1 MRGEFKSV
9 LKIVRSYMLFG
20 FFWIFLSGEI
30 LHLITEDMSEYI
42 ILERY
47 KSYFYIIL
55 TSFLLFKMI
64 RNSYFRMKKTNRKF
78 QQDLVQSFITALE
91 FHDKYTKG
99 HSEAVASYSIE
110 IGEALGLKGKELDDL
125 YWAATM
131 HDIGKIIV
139 PIEILNKEEKLT
151 DAEYKII
158 KNHSKIGYEI
168 VSKNDSLKKVSK
180 YILHHHER
188 WDGMGYPAGLK
199 GDQIPLLSQ
208 IISVAD
214 SWHAMTSKR
223 SYKAQL
229 TREEAI
235 EELVRNKGKQ
245 FSSEVIH
252 AFIDLYNS
260 KEDAFM
266 FEKNYNFSIS

>member
-1 MRGEFKSV
+1 VKYESKSL
-9 LKIVRSYMLFG
+9 LKIVILYMLFG
-20 FFWIFLSGEI
+20 FFWIFLSTEI
-30 LHLITEDMSEYI
+30 IHFLTEDMSTYI
-42 ILERY
+42 VIETY

-64 RNSYFRMKKTNRKF
+64 KKSYLEIEKVNRKF
-78 QQDLVQSFITALE
+78 QQDIAQSFITALE

-99 HSEAVASYSIE
+99 HSEAVASYSVE

-125 YWAATM
+125 YWAAMM

-158 KNHSKIGYEI
+158 KDHSKIGYEI

-188 WDGMGYPAGLK
+188 WDGKGYPAGLK
-199 GDQIPLLSQ
+199 GDQIPLISQ
-208 IISVAD
+208 VISVAD
-214 SWHAMTSKR
+214 SWHAMTSR
-223 SYKAQL
+223 RPYKDQL
-229 TREEAI
+229 TCEEAI
-235 EELVRNKGKQ
+235 EELIKNKWTQ
-245 FSSEVIH
+245 FSPKIID
-252 AFIDLYNS
+252 AFIDLYNLG
-260 KEDAFM
+260 
-266 FEKNYNFSIS
+266 

>member
-1 MRGEFKSV
+1 MKYESKSL
-9 LKIVRSYMLFG
+9 LKIVMLYMLFG
-20 FFWIFLSGEI
+20 FFWIFFSSKI
-30 LHLITEDMSEYI
+30 IHLITQDLSIYI

-47 KSYFYIIL
+47 KSYFYIVL

-64 RNSYFRMKKTNRKF
+64 KSSYFKMEKTNRKF
-78 QQDLVQSFITALE
+78 QQDIVQSFITALE

-99 HSEAVASYSIE
+99 HSEAVASYSTE
-110 IGEALGLKGKELDDL
+110 IGEALGLKSKDLDDL

-139 PIEILNKEEKLT
+139 PIEILNKAEKLT

-158 KNHSKIGYEI
+158 KKHSKIGYEI

-188 WDGMGYPAGLK
+188 WDGMGYPEGLK
-199 GDQIPLLSQ
+199 GDRIPLISQ

-223 SYKAQL
+223 SYKDQL
-229 TREEAI
+229 TCEEAI
-235 EELVRNKGKQ
+235 EELIKNKGTQ
-245 FSSEVIH
+245 FAPEIIDT
-252 AFIDLYNS
+252 FIDVYNS
-260 KEDAFM
+260 REDAFM
-266 FEKNYNFSIS
+266 FEKSY

>member
-1 MRGEFKSV
+1 MKYGSRSL
-9 LKIVRSYMLFG
+9 LKIVILYTLFG
-20 FFWIFLSGEI
+20 FFWIFSSGKI
-30 LHLITEDMSEYI
+30 LNLITRDMSTYI

-64 RNSYFRMKKTNRKF
+64 RSSYFKMEKTNRKF
-78 QQDLVQSFITALE
+78 QQDIVQSFITALE

-99 HSEAVASYSIE
+99 HSEAVASYSTE
-110 IGEALGLKGKELDDL
+110 IGEALGLNKKELDDL

-151 DAEYKII
+151 DTEYKII
-158 KNHSKIGYEI
+158 KDHSKIGYEI

-180 YILHHHER
+180 YILYHHER
-188 WDGMGYPAGLK
+188 WDGRGYPEGLK
-199 GDQIPLLSQ
+199 GDEIPLLSQ

-223 SYKAQL
+223 SYKDQL
-229 TREEAI
+229 TCEEAI
-235 EELVRNKGKQ
+235 EELIKNKGTQ
-245 FSSEVIH
+245 FAPEVINT
-252 AFIDLYNS
+252 FIHVYNS

-266 FEKNYNFSIS
+266 FEKSY